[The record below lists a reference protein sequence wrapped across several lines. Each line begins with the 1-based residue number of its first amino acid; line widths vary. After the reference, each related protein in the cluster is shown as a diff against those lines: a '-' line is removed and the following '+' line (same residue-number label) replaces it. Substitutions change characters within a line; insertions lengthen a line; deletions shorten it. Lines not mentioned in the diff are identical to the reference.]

1 MENPSIGIAPR
12 ARAKGVK
19 ETIGFWRRINV

>member
-12 ARAKGVK
+12 IGAKGLK
-19 ETIGFWRRINV
+19 ETVGFWRRINV